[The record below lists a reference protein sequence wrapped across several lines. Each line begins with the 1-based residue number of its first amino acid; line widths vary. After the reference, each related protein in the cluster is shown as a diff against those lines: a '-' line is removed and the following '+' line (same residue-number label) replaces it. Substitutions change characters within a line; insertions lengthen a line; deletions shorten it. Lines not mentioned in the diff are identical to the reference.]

1 MVLIAITDYKEGSI
15 EYVQICRLPRAF
27 ATRIHKD
34 VMERMAQTRDLEANP
49 LREHEQLKDAS
60 AYIYQNLMSW
70 SNLHLSIYKLQ

>member
-1 MVLIAITDYKEGSI
+1 MFSKNRVLTFVVVLRNKTGGPY
-15 EYVQICRLPRAF
+15 
-27 ATRIHKD
+27 TKD

-60 AYIYQNLMSW
+60 AYIYKNLMSW